1 MSPGAARFSGQR
13 ILVTGAS
20 GFIGSHLCGQLRGCG
35 AELHCVSR
43 EARRQSEA
51 GLRWWC
57 ADLADTAAVREIV
70 SAIQPDTVFHLASE
84 VAGARGL
91 ELVIPTL
98 RSNLLSTVNLLTA
111 VAERGCSSLVL
122 AGSMEEPEAT
132 DAVALPCSPYAAA
145 KWASA
150 GYARMFHALYG
161 LPAVVLRI
169 FMVYGPGQMDI
180 RKLIPYV
187 TLSLLRGEAPK
198 LTSGGRPVD
207 WIFVEDVVDGL
218 IAAGTA
224 ENLSGATLDIG
235 TGALVTVREIAE
247 TLARIVNPSI
257 APIFGAIEDR
267 PLETVRAADTT
278 ATEKMVGWKSRTPL
292 SEGLEKTVAWYRQGY
307 SRPGPSTFANSQI

>member
-1 MSPGAARFSGQR
+1 
-13 ILVTGAS
+13 
-20 GFIGSHLCGQLRGCG
+20 
-35 AELHCVSR
+35 
-43 EARRQSEA
+43 
-51 GLRWWC
+51 
-57 ADLADTAAVREIV
+57 
-70 SAIQPDTVFHLASE
+70 
-84 VAGARGL
+84 
-91 ELVIPTL
+91 
-98 RSNLLSTVNLLTA
+98 
-111 VAERGCSSLVL
+111 
-122 AGSMEEPEAT
+122 
-132 DAVALPCSPYAAA
+132 
-145 KWASA
+145 
-150 GYARMFHALYG
+150 MFHALYG

-198 LTSGGRPVD
+198 LTSGGHPVD

-247 TLARIVNPSI
+247 MLARIVNPSI

>member
-1 MSPGAARFSGQR
+1 MSWSLSQFSGQR

-20 GFIGSHLCGQLRGCG
+20 GFIGSHLCRRLRGCG
-35 AELHCVSR
+35 AELHCASR
-43 EARRQSEA
+43 EARWADEV
-51 GLRWWC
+51 GLRWWRG
-57 ADLADTAAVREIV
+57 DLADTATVREMV
-70 SAIQPDTVFHLASE
+70 STIHPDLVFHLAGRA
-84 VAGARGL
+84 AGARDL
-91 ELVIPTL
+91 ELVIPTM
-98 RSNLLSTVNLLTA
+98 RSNLLSTVNLLSA
-111 VAERGCSSLVL
+111 VAEQGCSRVVL
-122 AGSMEEPEAT
+122 AGSMEEPEAE
-132 DAVALPCSPYAAA
+132 DAVALPCSPYAAS

-169 FMVYGPGQMDI
+169 FMVYGPGQQDI

-187 TLSLLRGEAPK
+187 THSLLRGEAPK

-307 SRPGPSTFANSQI
+307 STPGPSTFANSQI

>member
-1 MSPGAARFSGQR
+1 MGAARFSGQR

-20 GFIGSHLCGQLRGCG
+20 GFIGSHLCRRLLGYG

-43 EARRQSEA
+43 DDRRRSDA
-51 GLRWWC
+51 GRRWWC

-84 VAGARGL
+84 VDGARGVQ
-91 ELVIPTL
+91 LVIPTL
-98 RSNLLSTVNLLTA
+98 RSNLLSTVNVLTA
-111 VAERGCSSLVL
+111 MAERGCSSLVL
-122 AGSMEEPEAT
+122 AGSMEDAGAMESVAT
-132 DAVALPCSPYAAA
+132 PCSPYAAA

-169 FMVYGPGQMDI
+169 FMVYGPGQVDI
-180 RKLIPYV
+180 RKLIPHV
-187 TLSLLRGEAPK
+187 TLALLRGEAPK
-198 LTSGGRPVD
+198 LTSGRRPVD

-218 IAAGTA
+218 IAASTA
-224 ENLSGATLDIG
+224 ENVSGATLDIG
-235 TGALVTVREIAE
+235 TGALVTVREVAE

-267 PLETVRAADTT
+267 PLETMRAADAS
-278 ATEKMVGWKSRTPL
+278 ATEMMVGWKPRTPL
-292 SEGLEKTVAWYRQGY
+292 LEGLEKTVTWYRQRY
-307 SRPGPSTFANSQI
+307 FTPSPPTFANSSI